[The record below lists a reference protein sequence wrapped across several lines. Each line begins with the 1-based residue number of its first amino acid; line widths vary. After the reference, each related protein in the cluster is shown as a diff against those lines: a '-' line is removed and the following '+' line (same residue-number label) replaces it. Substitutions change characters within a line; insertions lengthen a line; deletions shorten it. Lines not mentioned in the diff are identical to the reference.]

1 MTEGLPHWRHRR
13 HSPFYAAGIAG
24 IVTLPVLWSLA
35 RHVAVEISA
44 IVFFLVYLGMMAQR
58 IPRLS
63 VGRLKTSAERDN
75 APTYVI
81 LLVTLLAV
89 VTVVATLFNAL
100 NRDAHPSVFEVSIA
114 FLSVIAG
121 WLTIHTMFASHYAH
135 HYWRRIKQEDGT
147 LAAQC
152 GLEFPQTPEPG
163 GYDFLYFS
171 LVIGMTAQTS
181 DVVITTTAVRRINLA
196 HALLSFFFNTVL
208 VAAAVNAVVSLAG

>member
-1 MTEGLPHWRHRR
+1 MTEMMPYWRQRR
-13 HSPFYAAGIAG
+13 HSPFYAAGVSGLAL
-24 IVTLPVLWSLA
+24 LPVLWLLA
-35 RHVAVEISA
+35 RHLAIEIST
-44 IVFFLVYLGMMAQR
+44 IVFFLVYLGLMALR
-58 IPRLS
+58 IPKLT
-63 VGRLKTSAERDN
+63 VARLKTSGERDN
-75 APTYVI
+75 APAYVI

-135 HYWRRIKQEDGT
+135 HYWRRIRQEDGT

-152 GLEFPQTPEPG
+152 GLEFPQTAEPG

-181 DVVITTTAVRRINLA
+181 DVVITTTAMRRINLG
-196 HALLSFFFNTVL
+196 HAVLSFFFNTVL

>member
-75 APTYVI
+75 APAYVI

-152 GLEFPQTPEPG
+152 GLEFPQTAEPG

-196 HALLSFFFNTVL
+196 HAVLSFFFNTVL